1 MGRTPHDRAAGVTVG
16 ALAVDGLTVPFGE
29 RVGLVDVSFAV
40 ARGERLAVLG
50 PSGAG
55 KRTLLRAVAG
65 LVPVAG
71 GRVVVDGRDV
81 TTLAPE
87 RRDAVY
93 LHQTPVL
100 FPHLSVA
107 ANVAFP
113 LRVRGLRGAA
123 ADARVRDALAAV
135 HLGELADRSPSS
147 LSGGQRH
154 RVALARAM
162 AARPA
167 VLLLDEPLAALDPA
181 LRDDV
186 RGAIRDA
193 QATEGADA
201 PGLVIVTH
209 DLDDAALLGH
219 RVAVLLD
226 GRLAQLATPRDLF
239 TRPAALAVARF
250 LAIFQEVHGVV
261 RADGAVTCPLGVVP
275 VADPSTMGGPVTVA
289 FRADAV
295 RLHHTSDESTRAR
308 VVDVRHRAH
317 GTGIVVRVTGGGV
330 DVEAAARPGDTRWNV
345 GDEVG
350 VSLDPS
356 GALIFPA

>member
-1 MGRTPHDRAAGVTVG
+1 VTVD
-16 ALAVDGLTVPFGE
+16 ALAVGDLTVPFGE
-29 RVGLVDVSFAV
+29 LAGLVGVSLTV

-55 KRTLLRAVAG
+55 KTTLLRAVAG
-65 LVPVAG
+65 LVPVAR

-107 ANVAFP
+107 ENVAFP
-113 LRVRGLRGAA
+113 LRVRGQRGAA
-123 ADARVRDALAAV
+123 AESRVRDALAAV
-135 HLGELADRSPSS
+135 HVGELADRSPSS

-186 RGAIRDA
+186 RGAIRAA
-193 QATEGADA
+193 QAAGGTDA

-226 GRLAQLATPRDLF
+226 GRLAQVTAPRELF
-239 TRPAALAVARF
+239 TRPATLGVARF
-250 LAIFQEVHGVV
+250 LAIFQEVHGVL
-261 RADGAVTCPLGVVP
+261 RDDGAVTCALGVVP
-275 VADPSTMGGPVTVA
+275 VADPPTTHGPVTVA

-295 RLHHTSDESTRAR
+295 RLCDAAGGSRRAR
-308 VVDVRHRAH
+308 VVDVRHRAN
-317 GTGIVVRVTGGGV
+317 GAGIVVRVTDGGTEL
-330 DVEAAARPGDTRWNV
+330 EAAARPGDARWNV

-350 VSLDPS
+350 VTLDPS
-356 GALIFPA
+356 GALVFPA